1 MSWLQRE
8 EWKAPAPKA
17 QLQRMA
23 LPVSTVF
30 LHHTVTPVTSD
41 AKADF
46 LKVTNYSKYI
56 DVPYTV
62 MVHPDGTIAT
72 GRYLNGVPALGAHTA
87 GKNSISLGVALL
99 GNYVN
104 DQPTP
109 AALDSIVTVLE
120 AFVSKGYITA
130 QFVLKSHSDAPYA
143 TACLPLDETDL
154 LTPEGWKPLGSIKT
168 GDSIA
173 QWENGVISFVPTV
186 GIVDP
191 YLSKVTKVR
200 KSEMTDNHRVVYRGR
215 HIESWK
221 IKTFDQIN
229 SDVFLPHSGISNF
242 EGMDI
247 SEDYL
252 RFLVWVQA
260 DGHYKYEIKKDGSKG
275 YYGIEFH
282 FKKQRKIDSVLDIA
296 ESLGIPVKVN
306 EHMDGTVSLSIYGAE
321 HVYSA
326 EKYLSN
332 KCFTWDWL
340 NMSMSQFEVFWEEL
354 LQADGC
360 TANNSYSSNEKIN
373 TEIVQ
378 AILVTHGRKSHIY
391 SDGRS
396 KGDRVFSQGEHY
408 QINLTKNNREKL
420 VSRETLVGC
429 VEVPSGVIVVRQ
441 YGQAYIVGNCCGT
454 NLKAKIA
461 SILGYIGFDDPVVP
475 VYTPVPVPQKPQT
488 PTNNYPAYPMLLKR
502 GSKNVF
508 VRQAQAKLHDRG
520 WKITVDG
527 DFGPNTEKIVK
538 QFQAEKGLTADGIIG
553 PKTWNT
559 IWKAPIT

>member
-1 MSWLQRE
+1 MAWLQRD
-8 EWKAPAPKA
+8 EWLAPAPKA
-17 QLQRMA
+17 ALQRMA

-30 LHHTVTPVTSD
+30 LHHTVTPVSSD
-41 AKADF
+41 PKADF
-46 LKVTNYSKYI
+46 RKVTNYSKYV

-72 GRYLNGVPALGAHTA
+72 GRYLNGVPALGAHTS
-87 GKNSISLGVALL
+87 GKNSVSLGVAVL

-104 DQPTP
+104 DQPTQ
-109 AALDSIVTVLE
+109 AAIDSVATVLS
-120 AFVSKGYITA
+120 AFIANGFITTS
-130 QFVLKSHSDAPYA
+130 FVLKAHQDAPYA

-154 LTPEGWKPLGSIKT
+154 LTPEGWIPLGSIKT
-168 GDSIA
+168 A
-173 QWENGVISFVPTV
+173 EVVPQWENGVVSFVRTV
-186 GIVDP
+186 GAVVP

-215 HIESWK
+215 HSEPWK

-242 EGMDI
+242 KGMNI

-260 DGHYKYEIKKDGSKG
+260 DGHYKYETKIDGSKG

-282 FKKQRKIDSVLDIA
+282 FKKQRKIDSVLDIV
-296 ESLGIPVKVN
+296 ESLDMPVKVN

-321 HVYSA
+321 HVHNA

-340 NMSMSQFEVFWEEL
+340 NMSMSQFKAFWEEL

-360 TANNSYSSNEKIN
+360 TANNSYSSNQKIN

-391 SDGRS
+391 SDGRAR
-396 KGDRVFSQGEHY
+396 GDRVFSQGEHY
-408 QINLTKNNREKL
+408 QINLNKNSREKL
-420 VSRETLVGC
+420 SSRETLVGC

-441 YGQAYIVGNCCGT
+441 YGQAYVVGNCCGT
-454 NLKAKIA
+454 NLKVKIA
-461 SILGYIGFDDPVVP
+461 EILGKVGHVSP
-475 VYTPVPVPQKPQT
+475 VYTPQPVKQKPQT
-488 PTNNYPAYPMLLKR
+488 PISNHPAYPMLLRK
-502 GSKNVF
+502 GSKGVF
-508 VRQAQAKLHDRG
+508 VVQLQQKLKDRG

-527 DFGPNTEKIVK
+527 DFGPATDKVVRAYQK
-538 QFQAEKGLTADGIIG
+538 EKGLSVDGLIG
-553 PKTWNT
+553 PATWNSIFKSPVT
-559 IWKAPIT
+559 